1 MKSILNDVE
10 YRRIAHTFELMKYIH
25 GGEWVNA
32 TLSRH
37 RDIRNA
43 LTEYEKRYIIDLES
57 SLIQRSSHES
67 DVDRR

>member
-1 MKSILNDVE
+1 MLLLSDIE

-43 LTEYEKRYIIDLES
+43 LLDYEKRYIIDLES
-57 SLIQRSSHES
+57 SLIKRSSDES
-67 DVDRR
+67 NSNAR